1 MSTVLA
7 PPPVE
12 SAAARAERILS
23 GDLRPSDYLPVTD
36 RVRFLT
42 DREMT
47 YAREGLKGVEPDPC
61 VERRQLH
68 QNLLLVHHPE
78 EHVGYLE
85 DDTGIVVLVT
95 GLDEIAEF
103 IRTVEPDLWDGRLT
117 VGFPDPYAAA
127 LGSW

>member
-1 MSTVLA
+1 MSAVLA

-12 SAAARAERILS
+12 TAAARAARVLS

-42 DREMT
+42 DREMV
-47 YAREGLKGVEPDPC
+47 YARERLKGVEPDPC

-85 DDTGIVVLVT
+85 DDTGIVVVVT
-95 GLDEIAEF
+95 GLDAIAEF
-103 IRTVEPDLWDGRLT
+103 IRTVEPDLWDSRLK
-117 VGFPDPYAAA
+117 VGYV
-127 LGSW
+127 SEHW

>member
-1 MSTVLA
+1 MSAVLA

-12 SAAARAERILS
+12 SAATRAARILS

-42 DREMT
+42 DREMA
-47 YAREGLKGVEPDPC
+47 YARERLKGVEPDPC

-78 EHVGYLE
+78 EHVGYIE
-85 DDTGIVVLVT
+85 DDTGIAVVVT

-103 IRTVEPDLWDGRLT
+103 IREVEPDLWDSRLK
-117 VGFPDPYAAA
+117 VGYV
-127 LGSW
+127 SEHW